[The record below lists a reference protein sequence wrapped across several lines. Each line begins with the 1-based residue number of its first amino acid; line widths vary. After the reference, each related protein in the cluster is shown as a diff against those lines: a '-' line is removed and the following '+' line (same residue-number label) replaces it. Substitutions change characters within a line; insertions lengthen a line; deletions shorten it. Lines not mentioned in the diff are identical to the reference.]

1 MRQQEKFGIKFYKRE
16 KETRFKQTVEINAA
30 QAFALTKAVRTG
42 EAVFSRER
50 NQEESKRFLTS
61 EDSYFGVPEKYADME
76 NGKIDLKP
84 FLKEKE
90 KLGKLTQA
98 LQTKIAPV
106 GKRRVRVFS
115 EHDGDFS
122 LDRRYEIAPF
132 GNCKRENGGFTPTLD
147 LVIDFSFNAGVT
159 ASKISQYG
167 AFCWAIVDV
176 VEAAGI
182 PTSIT
187 LQTTGKIYTS
197 RDWVGAEGEKHYEP
211 RYAILTKVKK
221 PGEYLDQGNIA
232 RCFTGDFFRR
242 AIVGNLMRV
251 VSDLGGT
258 DTQMGIGRGEISGE
272 PMVEPGKLFIAG
284 TDAMRLEPDTVAQRI
299 LEALGAKKAG
309 AA

>member
-1 MRQQEKFGIKFYKRE
+1 MKQQEKFGIKFYKRD
-16 KETRFKQTVEINAA
+16 KETKFKQTVEISAA
-30 QAFALTKAVRTG
+30 QAFALTKAVRVG
-42 EAVFSRER
+42 GAVFSREM
-50 NQEESKRFLTS
+50 NQEGAKRYLIS
-61 EDSYFGVPEKYADME
+61 EGSFFGTPEKYLDME

-90 KLGKLTQA
+90 KLGKLTRE
-98 LQTKIAPV
+98 LQTKIAPI
-106 GKRRVRVFS
+106 GRRRVRVFS

-147 LVIDFSFNAGVT
+147 LVVDFSFNAGVT

-167 AFCWAIVDV
+167 AFCWAIVDA

-187 LQTTGKIYTS
+187 LQTTGELYTS
-197 RDWVGAEGEKHYEP
+197 PEWMGAEGKQHYGP
-211 RYAILTKVKK
+211 NYAILTKVKK
-221 PGEYLDQGNIA
+221 PGEYLDQGNIT

-242 AIVGNLMRV
+242 AIVGSLMRV
-251 VSDLGGT
+251 ISDLGGT
-258 DTQMGIGRGEISGE
+258 DTRGGIGRGEISSE

-284 TDAMRLEPDTVAQRI
+284 TDAMRLEPDTVAERI
-299 LEALGAKKAG
+299 LEALGAKNVG